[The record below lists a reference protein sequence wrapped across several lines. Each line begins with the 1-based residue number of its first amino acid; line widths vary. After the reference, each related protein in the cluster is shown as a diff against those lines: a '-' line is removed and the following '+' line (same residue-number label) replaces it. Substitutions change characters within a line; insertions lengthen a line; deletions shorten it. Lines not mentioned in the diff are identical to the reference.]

1 MKTKISGLSRVLLIL
16 GSILLVVSLFFPL
29 WRIELEAPQ
38 YPEGLMLQLHP
49 NKIGGDV
56 DIINGLNHYIGMKTL
71 HSEDFFEFTI
81 LPYIIGFFAGIFL
94 LSGILGN
101 KKLMYTT
108 FVLFLLF
115 GVVSMIDFYR
125 WNYDYGHD
133 LDPNA
138 AIKVPGMAYQP
149 PVLGYKQLLN
159 FGAYSIPDIGGW
171 MFIVTGVFILIAVV
185 LESGLL
191 QKFKKVTPVGAVL
204 LGFLLFSCGRT
215 EPEKI
220 NYNTDEC
227 DYCKMSIADA
237 RFGTEIITQKGR
249 VYKFDDISCLLEY
262 RKENAK
268 TEFASFWVPDFVG
281 KGEFV
286 NAEKAFYVVSEKIKS
301 PMGGNTAAFKTE
313 SDAKKLADEHQS
325 TVVDWKKI
333 TAE

>member
-1 MKTKISGLSRVLLIL
+1 
-16 GSILLVVSLFFPL
+16 
-29 WRIELEAPQ
+29 
-38 YPEGLMLQLHP
+38 
-49 NKIGGDV
+49 
-56 DIINGLNHYIGMKTL
+56 
-71 HSEDFFEFTI
+71 
-81 LPYIIGFFAGIFL
+81 
-94 LSGILGN
+94 
-101 KKLMYTT
+101 
-108 FVLFLLF
+108 
-115 GVVSMIDFYR
+115 
-125 WNYDYGHD
+125 
-133 LDPNA
+133 
-138 AIKVPGMAYQP
+138 
-149 PVLGYKQLLN
+149 
-159 FGAYSIPDIGGW
+159 
-171 MFIVTGVFILIAVV
+171 